1 MDKDKL
7 QLVETY
13 AQVVKNIVR
22 FNSGLPASE
31 EMQKRLPAFIEW
43 YYSPEV
49 NALAPARFI
58 AYQDMDSGL
67 YLAMKDS
74 GKDSREAVKWLSHWF
89 KPVEELELDILKK
102 HLIIMTAN
110 FDKKPHKIVRIH
122 EPINSIRLTKE
133 PVFLH

>member
-1 MDKDKL
+1 MDKYR
-7 QLVETY
+7 LVETY
-13 AQVVKNIVR
+13 AQVVKNIAR
-22 FNSGLPASE
+22 FNSSLPASDE
-31 EMQKRLPAFIEW
+31 LQKRLPAFLHW

-58 AYQDMDSGL
+58 AYQDMDSSL

-74 GKDSREAVKWLSHWF
+74 DKDSREAVKWLCHWF
-89 KPVEELELDILKK
+89 KPAEELELDSLKK

-110 FDKKPHKIVRIH
+110 FNKTPHKLVRVY
-122 EPINSIRLTKE
+122 EPINSIRLIKE